1 MIKWTTDYSVHIR
14 EIDGQHNTIVA
25 VVKELSEFID
35 KGGERE
41 VIGTIIRKLI
51 SIAGFHFATE
61 EKYFVLFKYEEAE
74 THTNI
79 HRAMLKRLEDF
90 RRDFFEHGKDVTAAL
105 ANFTMVWLTD
115 HVLNQ
120 DKKYVKCFT
129 EHGLK

>member
-1 MIKWTTDYSVHIR
+1 MISWTTQYSVNIR
-14 EIDGQHNTIVA
+14 EIDEQHNTIVA
-25 VVKELSEFID
+25 VTNELSEFID

-51 SIAGFHFATE
+51 SIAAYHFATE
-61 EKYFVLFKYEEAE
+61 EKYFALFKYEEAE
-74 THTNI
+74 QHIKI
-79 HRAMLKRLEDF
+79 HRAMSARLEDF
-90 RRDFFEHGKDVTAAL
+90 RRDFFDNGKNVTAEL

-115 HVLNQ
+115 HVLHQ

>member
-1 MIKWTTDYSVHIR
+1 MISWTTQYSVNIK
-14 EIDGQHNTIVA
+14 EIDSQHNAIVA
-25 VVKELSEFID
+25 VINELAEFID

-74 THTNI
+74 VHI
-79 HRAMLKRLEDF
+79 KLHRAMTARLEDF
-90 RRDFFEHGKDVTAAL
+90 RRDFFENGKDVTAEL
-105 ANFTMVWLTD
+105 SNFTMVWLAD

-120 DKKYVKCFT
+120 DKKYVKCFS